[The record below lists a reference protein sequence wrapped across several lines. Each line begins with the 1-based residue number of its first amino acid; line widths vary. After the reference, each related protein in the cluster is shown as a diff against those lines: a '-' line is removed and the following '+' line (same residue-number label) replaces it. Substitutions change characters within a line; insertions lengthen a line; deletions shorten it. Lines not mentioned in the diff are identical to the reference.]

1 MTREELNKTLLRLEW
16 EKKGVGNTEKWEAY
30 TNLYYKI
37 RIKKEG
43 QDYFV
48 YKVAPDEFE
57 YLVSP
62 IECETLEEAKQLAWK
77 IYVDT
82 IEGFF
87 KAWA

>member
-1 MTREELNKTLLRLEW
+1 MTREKLNKSLLRLEW
-16 EKKGVGNTEKWEAY
+16 EKKGVGNTEKWEAA

-37 RIKKEG
+37 RIKKERG
-43 QDYFV
+43 NYFV
-48 YKVAPDEFE
+48 FKVVPDEFE

-62 IECETLEEAKQLAWK
+62 IECETLEEAKHLAWK